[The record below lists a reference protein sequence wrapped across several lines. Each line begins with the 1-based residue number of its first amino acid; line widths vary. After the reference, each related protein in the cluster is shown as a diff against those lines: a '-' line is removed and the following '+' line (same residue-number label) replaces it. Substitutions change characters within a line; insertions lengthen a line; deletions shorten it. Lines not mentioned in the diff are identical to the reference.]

1 MVSWVEMLEQRK
13 AQARATS
20 ADPWRV
26 RLGRVR
32 GRIFDDGIERIST
45 QAVFDMLEV
54 PQSSRGAGACR
65 RLAEL
70 MRQLGWTPTQARGLN
85 QAGFRDMIRGYARE
99 QKRSPLS

>member
-26 RLGRVR
+26 RLGHVR
-32 GRIFDDGIERIST
+32 GRIYDDGVERIST
-45 QAVFDMLEV
+45 QALFDLLEL
-54 PQSSRGAGACR
+54 PQGSRGAGAAR

-70 MRQLGWTPTQARGLN
+70 MRELGWTAIKARGIN
-85 QAGFRDMIRGYARE
+85 QAGFRDMIRGYAKE